1 MVCER
6 AILFVEM
13 EDIQEVSHFLFVSTI
28 NVLIESICC
37 FTMSYSFHF
46 SRVVFI
52 SLLSYVVQVAGRH
65 LMWCRGFCCKGWVGG
80 IVIHC
85 YLTVHAFRTP
95 LDIVGGMHLDN
106 FISTPRHVPGLRWC
120 GSPHVMAYKLT
131 ASDLDP
137 HSQILETGRQ
147 YRFQVRAIN
156 NCDANDPSRSCYGE
170 FSKVQIFTVRDPR
183 APLPPLMPLRDA
195 GTRVI
200 SSNEASITISW
211 TPPITNSGSP
221 IICTARLRRNN
232 D

>member
-1 MVCER
+1 MCWLRVY
-6 AILFVEM
+6 AVSQWHIHFIPHVLFSSLSSLM
-13 EDIQEVSHFLFVSTI
+13 LFRWRGDKSHF
-28 NVLIESICC
+28 
-37 FTMSYSFHF
+37 
-46 SRVVFI
+46 
-52 SLLSYVVQVAGRH
+52 
-65 LMWCRGFCCKGWVGG
+65 MWCRGFCCKGWVGG

-85 YLTVHAFRTP
+85 YLTIHAFRTP

-120 GSPHVMAYKLT
+120 GSPHIMAYKLT
-131 ASDLDP
+131 ASDVDP

-156 NCDANDPSRSCYGE
+156 NCDTDDPSRSCFGE
-170 FSKVQIFTVRDPR
+170 FSEVQIFTVRDPR

-221 IICTARLRRNN
+221 IICTARLRRNYPRSVGHLLQPSV
-232 D
+232 DMKLWI

>member
-1 MVCER
+1 M
-6 AILFVEM
+6 LFHDV
-13 EDIQEVSHFLFVSTI
+13 IFISFLT
-28 NVLIESICC
+28 CC
-37 FTMSYSFHF
+37 FRLSPLLCCSGGKETNP
-46 SRVVFI
+46 I
-52 SLLSYVVQVAGRH
+52 SCDAEGSAVKDELEGLSSIA
-65 LMWCRGFCCKGWVGG
+65 
-80 IVIHC
+80 
-85 YLTVHAFRTP
+85 TVHAFRTP

-120 GSPHVMAYKLT
+120 GSPHIMAYKLT
-131 ASDLDP
+131 ASDVDP

-156 NCDANDPSRSCYGE
+156 NCDTDDPSRSCFGE
-170 FSKVQIFTVRDPR
+170 FSEVQIFTVRDPR

-221 IICTARLRRNN
+221 IICTARLRRNYPRSVGHLLQPSV
-232 D
+232 DMKLWI